1 MLAVCRPLFRQS
13 PGTSALLSCIQF
25 HPGDISDTHK
35 PCNQPQL
42 LKAQQTSSVFQI
54 FTVSSQSAQAMAVA
68 GAPRDLPTAPC
79 PVLLTL
85 LMKILLKMLVTWN
98 TAMNLMKMKI
108 PIQTIF
114 PPHSIFLNVLSTII
128 TLIMTAFVLMILR
141 VHACLKFSSV
151 SNSCNLHIYFVCDS
165 VKYRHMLIRSL
176 FSDTVHSTLVHV
188 K

>member
-1 MLAVCRPLFRQS
+1 M
-13 PGTSALLSCIQF
+13 
-25 HPGDISDTHK
+25 
-35 PCNQPQL
+35 
-42 LKAQQTSSVFQI
+42 KA
-54 FTVSSQSAQAMAVA
+54 
-68 GAPRDLPTAPC
+68 
-79 PVLLTL
+79 LLTL

-114 PPHSIFLNVLSTII
+114 PPHSILLNVLSTII

-151 SNSCNLHIYFVCDS
+151 SNSCNVHIYFVCDS
-165 VKYRHMLIRSL
+165 VKYRQRLIRSL
-176 FSDTVHSTLVHV
+176 FSETVHSTLVHV